1 MKKSNRIFKVI
12 AVTVIL
18 ALVINLLPDI
28 FGTNMAIAAEN
39 GGNSGES
46 GVVTANGK
54 IEMKIYNDS
63 DDTAQIPYTQE
74 LRAVDGGLWLCT
86 RLLWGNT

>member
-1 MKKSNRIFKVI
+1 MIFFTIDNGVG
-12 AVTVIL
+12 AVEL
-18 ALVINLLPDI
+18 C
-28 FGTNMAIAAEN
+28 
-39 GGNSGES
+39 GES

-74 LRAVDGGLWLCT
+74 LRAVDGGYELKLVMDPSP
-86 RLLWGNT
+86 R